1 MVQPSSRREGF
12 STIPNVKWEDIGGLD
27 FLRKEFERY
36 IVRRIKHP
44 EDYEVLTIIV
54 FSFIMLC
61 VCVCVSHFARLH
73 WKFKQK
79 VYEGSSKEEPISV
92 NDIYVHTYMHRGMDG
107 WNG

>member
-27 FLRKEFERY
+27 FLRKEFDHY

-44 EDYEVLTIIV
+44 EDYEVLTIIF

-61 VCVCVSHFARLH
+61 VCVCMCVSHIARLQR
-73 WKFKQK
+73 KKNL
-79 VYEGSSKEEPISV
+79 YL
-92 NDIYVHTYMHRGMDG
+92 
-107 WNG
+107 